1 MKDFPRIVRR
11 AEVLDFLQIS
21 RSNLYQKI
29 DKSLWPAPIPLGAR
43 AVGWISS
50 ENETVIA
57 AMISGQS
64 QEQIKQLVQEL
75 MEQRKELFKGVS

>member
-1 MKDFPRIVRR
+1 MSFPKIVRR

-29 DKSLWPAPIPLGAR
+29 AKGLWPAPVPLGAR
-43 AVGWISS
+43 AVGWISG
-50 ENETVIA
+50 ENEKVLA

-64 QEQIKQLVQEL
+64 QESIKLLVQDL
-75 MEQRKELFKGVS
+75 MKQRKTLLKVAA